1 MAVLTGI
8 AITQEN
14 IKDFLGSVD
23 ISANSRDQYQL
34 ALRSFY
40 DWLPEDK
47 TVERGTLESWRD
59 HLFTQN
65 YAPRTVYWRISA
77 CNTFVEYMGRRDLQA
92 SPGKISETP
101 QPELT
106 REEYM
111 RLLMA
116 ARAQGTEVDY
126 LMIKLLAS
134 IDISL
139 SDLSS
144 ITMEKFTELD
154 APEILR
160 REVFDYTKRNGI
172 HTGYLFR
179 TRNGTLYR
187 RTYIHQR
194 INKLCDAARI
204 PREKANPRC
213 LQKLYRQTPNEIR
226 GNIDRMVSITYNR
239 MLEREQ
245 MIVAWRAG

>member
-1 MAVLTGI
+1 MASLPGI
-8 AITQEN
+8 AITQDK
-14 IKDFLGSVD
+14 IKEFLESVD
-23 ISANSRDQYQL
+23 ISANSRDHYQL

-47 TVERGTLESWRD
+47 NVEQGTLEQWRSW
-59 HLFTQN
+59 LLSQG
-65 YAPRTVYWRISA
+65 YAERTVYWRISA

-92 SPGKISETP
+92 SPGKIIETP

-116 ARAQGTEVDY
+116 ARAHGTEADY
-126 LMIKLLAS
+126 IMIKLLAS

-139 SDLSS
+139 SDLSAL
-144 ITMEKFTELD
+144 TLEKFNDME
-154 APEILR
+154 APEVLR
-160 REVFDYTKRNGI
+160 REVQDYARRYGI
-172 HTGYLFR
+172 VSGYLFR

-194 INKLCDAARI
+194 INKLCDVARI
-204 PREKANPRC
+204 PQEKANPRC
-213 LQKLYRQTPNEIR
+213 LQRLYQQTMDELREDVN
-226 GNIDRMVSITYNR
+226 RMVNINYNR

-245 MIVAWRAG
+245 KMVAWRTG